1 MAGLAAMAA
10 SVRVNAPAAGAFAGS
25 GRPELAV
32 VRLDLISRA
41 DGTRDR
47 LELLDPTPLFMPGG
61 ERSAGATPESIGE
74 QSGGRVGELFPPVFS
89 FSERG
94 ASGEVLSP
102 KPPGSA
108 LEAMERVTEPR
119 EFEGLSR
126 TEGASAEPRLKA
138 RAARFEIY
146 DGDDTGPALAVD
158 VGNLP
163 GSDSASWRPMELS
176 LLVTPAGMVARPSVI
191 AGSGSDETDRRI
203 RAFVTDELLLKV
215 NLRPGIYRIL
225 VGP

>member
-1 MAGLAAMAA
+1 LAAVAA
-10 SVRVNAPAAGAFAGS
+10 SVRINAPAAGAFAGS

-32 VRLDLISRA
+32 VRLDLMART

-47 LELLDPTPLFMPGG
+47 LELLDPTPLFMPGR
-61 ERSAGATPESIGE
+61 ESFAGAAPASLGE
-74 QSGGRVGELFPPVFS
+74 QSGGRAGKLFPPVFS

-94 ASGEVLSP
+94 ASRALLFPAPPSSILEV
-102 KPPGSA
+102 
-108 LEAMERVTEPR
+108 MEVVTAPR
-119 EFEGLSR
+119 IIEGLSR
-126 TEGASAEPRLKA
+126 TESPSVELVPKA

-146 DGDDTGPALAVD
+146 RGDDAAATVAVD
-158 VGNLP
+158 VDNLP
-163 GSDSASWRPMELS
+163 ASGSAGWRPMELS
-176 LLVTPAGMVARPSVI
+176 LLVTPGGMIARPSIVG
-191 AGSGSDETDRRI
+191 GSGSDETDRMI

>member
-1 MAGLAAMAA
+1 MAA
-10 SVRVNAPAAGAFAGS
+10 SVRISAPAAGAFAGS

-32 VRLDLISRA
+32 VRLDLMSRTE
-41 DGTRDR
+41 GTRDR
-47 LELLDPTPLFMPGG
+47 LELLDPTPLFMPSG
-61 ERSAGATPESIGE
+61 ERFSGAAPDSIGE

-94 ASGEVLSP
+94 ASRTVLLP
-102 KPPGSA
+102 IPPGSA
-108 LEAMERVTEPR
+108 LEAMERVTASR
-119 EFEGLSR
+119 RFEGFSR
-126 TEGASAEPRLKA
+126 TESLPLELGPKS

-146 DGDDTGPALAVD
+146 RGVD
-158 VGNLP
+158 ATATVATDVNDLP

-176 LLVTPAGMVARPSVI
+176 LLVSPAGMVGRPSVV
-191 AGSGSDETDRRI
+191 AGSGSEETDERV